1 MLLWGGNTWTQ
12 RSLKSINLHTK
23 QLKSLGKK
31 QIGNLDGIESD
42 GKGAYLVTDWTG
54 AKLYRIKNGRF
65 EVLAEVGKGAA
76 DHEVILEKNLV
87 IIPVMAEGKV
97 IALELN
103 K

>member
-1 MLLWGGNTWTQ
+1 M
-12 RSLKSINLHTK
+12 
-23 QLKSLGKK
+23 
-31 QIGNLDGIESD
+31 
-42 GKGAYLVTDWTG
+42 
-54 AKLYRIKNGRF
+54 YRIKKNGRF